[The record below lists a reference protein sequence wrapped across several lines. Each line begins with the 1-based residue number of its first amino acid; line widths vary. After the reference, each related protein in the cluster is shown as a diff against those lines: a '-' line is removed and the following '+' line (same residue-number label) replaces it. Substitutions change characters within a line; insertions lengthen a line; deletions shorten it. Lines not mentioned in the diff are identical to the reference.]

1 MASSAPTIVEIELRK
16 GQSGRHGALKDR
28 YSKSVSGLGFNI
40 RGGIDNVH
48 IGTDPGIFVTTIKPN
63 GAAAKDGTLRIGD
76 KILEVNGTSL
86 RQVSHKEA
94 VRCFQD
100 TGDVIKMVVETG
112 AEARIEKVYHFLPS
126 QFLIH
131 KNLLP
136 FQMLKEQKSPVSVPT
151 EATETTQSDGGDAQ
165 RLDDAGWLRRV

>member
-16 GQSGRHGALKDR
+16 GQ
-28 YSKSVSGLGFNI
+28 SGLGFNI

-86 RQVSHKEA
+86 RQVSHREA

-112 AEARIEKVYHFLPS
+112 AEARIEK
-126 QFLIH
+126 
-131 KNLLP
+131 
-136 FQMLKEQKSPVSVPT
+136 MLKEQKSPVSVPT
-151 EATETTQSDGGDAQ
+151 EAIETTQSDGGDAQ
-165 RLDDAGWLRRV
+165 RFSNKRMLFAAVIVVAAVGLILAFGISRPSISSR